1 MNGSAPMAMAH
12 PILYSL
18 KYTPIAAFVRD
29 SPWVFP
35 ALQSLHFIGMA
46 LLIGAVSAFDLRV
59 LGVAPDLP
67 LDSVRRVLPLALA
80 GFGINLVSGALFFA
94 HDPFAYAFN
103 PSFRLKMLL
112 IATAGLNALWFR
124 FARAGSESSG
134 AAKLIAGLSLAL
146 WLAVIAA
153 GRYIAFS

>member
-1 MNGSAPMAMAH
+1 MNGTAPMAMAH
-12 PILYSL
+12 PILYWI

-35 ALQSLHFIGMA
+35 TLQSLHFIGMA
-46 LLIGAVSAFDLRV
+46 LLVGAVGAFDLRV
-59 LGVAPDLP
+59 LGVAPALP
-67 LDSVRRVLPLALA
+67 LESARRVLPLAWV

-103 PSFRLKMLL
+103 RSFRLKMLL
-112 IATAGLNALWFR
+112 IAAAGLNALWFR
-124 FARAGSESSG
+124 FERVGTEASD
-134 AAKLIAGLSLAL
+134 AAKLVAGLSLAL